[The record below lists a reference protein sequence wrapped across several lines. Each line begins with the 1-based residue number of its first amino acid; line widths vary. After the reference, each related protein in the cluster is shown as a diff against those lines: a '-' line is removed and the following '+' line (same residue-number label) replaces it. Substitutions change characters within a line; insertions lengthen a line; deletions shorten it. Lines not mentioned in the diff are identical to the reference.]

1 MEDSAALYELESILH
16 SLVANDTTIL
26 DALTQMLSTIQQM
39 QARAEESQNALRQ
52 EVRELRGEIRTLTV
66 ALAEGGAAARPR
78 AIVHVADPFAA
89 QNPEVALLAYLRPLL
104 ADTNAIDVGAHH
116 GVVAERLLR
125 AGYSVYAFEPYAP
138 SFQSLCERLGGNTNF
153 HAFEY
158 ALGPADAQAELH
170 VAADLSSVSKWDPTL
185 FNSLVARPML
195 QDLQFTRTV
204 QVQMR
209 SIESLVS
216 SGELPESAGLL
227 KVDAEGF
234 DLEVLRGI
242 GKSRFSIVMAE
253 FWDAAHAFG
262 SGGHGQLQ
270 PLVEEMRRRGYR
282 HYIVVYHLD
291 ENETISYY
299 CNRDDTVPE
308 SWGNV
313 LFFNEREIFVR
324 ALRWCEDVLPA
335 TLHR

>member
-16 SLVANDTTIL
+16 SLVVNDTTIL

-52 EVRELRGEIRTLTV
+52 EVRELRGEIRTLAA
-66 ALAEGGAAARPR
+66 ALAEGGGATRPR
-78 AIVHVADPFAA
+78 VIVRTVDPFAA
-89 QNPEVALLAYLRPLL
+89 HNPEVALLAYLCPLL
-104 ADTNAIDVGAHH
+104 EDTNAIDVGAHH
-116 GVVAERLLR
+116 GVVAERLLK
-125 AGYSVYAFEPYAP
+125 AGYSVYAFEPYTP
-138 SFQSLCERLGGNTNF
+138 SFQSLCERLGSNTNF
-153 HAFEY
+153 RAFQY
-158 ALGPADAQAELH
+158 ALGPTDAQSELH
-170 VAADLSSVSKWDPTL
+170 VAADLSSVNKWDPTL
-185 FNSLVARPML
+185 FNSLVTRPML
-195 QDLQFTRTV
+195 QDLQFTKTV

-209 SIESLVS
+209 SIESLVR
-216 SGELPESAGLL
+216 SGELPKSAGLL
-227 KVDAEGF
+227 KVDTEGF

-242 GKSRFSIVMAE
+242 GESRFSVVMAE

-262 SGGHGQLQ
+262 SGGNGQLH
-270 PLVEEMRRRGYR
+270 PLVEEMRCRGYQ

-291 ENETISYY
+291 EDEAISYY
-299 CNRDDTVPE
+299 CDRDDTVPE

-324 ALRWCEDVLPA
+324 SLRWCEEVLPS